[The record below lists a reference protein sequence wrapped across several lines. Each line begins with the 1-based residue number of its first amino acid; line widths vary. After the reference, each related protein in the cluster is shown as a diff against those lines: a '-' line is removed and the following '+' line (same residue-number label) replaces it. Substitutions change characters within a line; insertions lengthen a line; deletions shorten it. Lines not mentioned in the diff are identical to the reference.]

1 MANLQVKGI
10 DEGLYAQLKDL
21 ATAENRSV
29 SQEVIYLV
37 KTHLASR
44 KGRQTNAPN
53 PAEVLLQLA
62 GSWGDARPAKEIVA
76 EIDSAKVNSHRLAGG
91 L

>member
-10 DEGLYAQLKDL
+10 DDSLYDQLKRL

-29 SQEVIYLV
+29 SQEIIFLV
-37 KTHLASR
+37 KAHLSLQKTFRATPS
-44 KGRQTNAPN
+44 
-53 PAEVLLQLA
+53 PAEVLLQLS
-62 GSWGDARPAKEIVA
+62 GSWEDSRQADEIVA
-76 EIDSAKVNSHRLAGG
+76 EIRNARENSQRLAGG